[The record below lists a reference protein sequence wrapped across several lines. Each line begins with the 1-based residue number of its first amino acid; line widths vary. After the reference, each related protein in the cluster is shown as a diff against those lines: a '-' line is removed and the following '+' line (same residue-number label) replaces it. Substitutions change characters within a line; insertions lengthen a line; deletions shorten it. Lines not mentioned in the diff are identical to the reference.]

1 MKKLLCLALAA
12 LMIFGLVGCTGNG
25 LNTKGT
31 TYAVSEELGADDA
44 QLSEFFGGN
53 VKDELSVYSP
63 ILFSFVTALYNY
75 PEVLTQTP
83 DSNFG
88 WSYLYTMLAVYDLRP
103 NGVSDKDGSIV
114 VTGEALDQLQ
124 KDTLGGAL
132 WVAPGKDFADRVSYN
147 ALDQFFTCVDA
158 EASPYSFE
166 ITNAVY
172 NTETSCADVTINM
185 LDTDGSVLGSY
196 VIAMRA
202 SEESAYSYIISR
214 FWAA

>member
-25 LNTKGT
+25 LNAKGT
-31 TYAVSEELGADDA
+31 TYAVSEDIGVDDA

-63 ILFSFVTALYNY
+63 VLFSFVTALHNY

-88 WSYLYTMLAVYDLRP
+88 WCYLYTMLAVYDLRP
-103 NGVSDKDGSIV
+103 DGVSDKDGSIV
-114 VTGEALDQLQ
+114 VTAEALDKLQ

-132 WVAPGKDFADRVSYN
+132 WITPGKDYADRVSYN
-147 ALDQFFTCVDA
+147 GLDQIFTCTDA
-158 EASPYSFE
+158 EASQFSFE
-166 ITNAVY
+166 ITDAVY
-172 NTETSCADVTINM
+172 NTETSCAEVTINM

-202 SEESAYSYIISR
+202 SEDSAYSYIISR